1 MVADKNNESQKYTDD
16 LSNLIEK
23 KGKEI
28 RQLEQANSKLRIRV
42 QVLER
47 SLEDSKYNQRQSK
60 EESRNQTE
68 KINNILKLELAES
81 ENKNKVLRNEL

>member
-23 KGKEI
+23 KGREI

-42 QVLER
+42 QVLEK
-47 SLEDSKYNQRQSK
+47 SLEDTKYNQRENK
-60 EESRNQTE
+60 EESRN
-68 KINNILKLELAES
+68 
-81 ENKNKVLRNEL
+81 

>member
-42 QVLER
+42 QVLEK
-47 SLEDSKYNQRQSK
+47 SLEDSKYNQRQTK
-60 EESRNQTE
+60 EESRN
-68 KINNILKLELAES
+68 
-81 ENKNKVLRNEL
+81 